1 MSSSADAGIR
11 RVLVA
16 NRGEIAVRVF
26 RACRELGISTVAIYG
41 AGEES
46 ASHVRY
52 ADDAFRLPDGPGLP
66 YLNIDAVLDIG
77 RRAGADAVHPG
88 YGFLAENAGFAEAIR
103 GAGLRFIGP
112 SADHIEAMGDKVRA
126 REVASK
132 AGIQPVPGTPG
143 PVRDLD
149 SAIAWAAEH
158 GYPVAV
164 KASGG
169 GGGRGFRV
177 ARVEAEMAD
186 AFAGSS
192 GEAERYFSNP
202 NVYLERYLER
212 PRHIEVQVFGD
223 LHGNVVALGE
233 RDCSVQRRH
242 QKLVE
247 ETPSPAVDAKLRQ
260 DLREA
265 TRALATSVGYL
276 GAGTVEYLLDASGQF
291 YFLEM
296 NTRIQVEHTITEMV
310 TGIDLVKE
318 QIRVA
323 NGEPLGFSSDDVDA
337 RGWALECRINAE
349 DPAREFAPVP
359 GTISRYREPGGFGVR
374 VDSAVIEGDQIR
386 PEYDS
391 LIAKLVT
398 WGRDREE
405 AIARMERA
413 LADFEA
419 EGTPTTIG
427 FHRRLMAHPRFR
439 AGEFST
445 TFLTDFP
452 EIVQDGTWDGPASHP
467 ESGRDIPEEPI
478 DLLVEVNGRRF
489 QTVIH
494 GLPQAGVQPAVAGR
508 RSRPRQHQGAGR
520 RSAQAMGEAL
530 LSPIQGTVL
539 RVAVE
544 EGQTVEAGDL
554 ICVVEAMKMENELT
568 AHRTGVVSQL
578 SVDQGQTVT
587 IGAVVATI
595 TDGQAAA
602 MPPA

>member
-1 MSSSADAGIR
+1 VASSADAGIR

-26 RACRELGISTVAIYG
+26 RACRELGVSTVAIYG

-52 ADDAFRLPDGPGLP
+52 ADDAFRLPDGVGLS
-66 YLNIDAVLDIG
+66 YLNMDAVLEIG
-77 RRAGADAVHPG
+77 RRAGVDAVHPG
-88 YGFLAENAGFAEAIR
+88 YGFLAENTGFAEAVR
-103 GAGLRFIGP
+103 GAGWRFIGP
-112 SADHIEAMGDKVRA
+112 SAEHIEAMGDKVRA
-126 REVASK
+126 RDVAAR
-132 AGIQPVPGTPG
+132 AGIQPVPGTGG
-143 PVRDLD
+143 PVKDVEQ
-149 SAIAWAAEH
+149 ATAWAAEH

-177 ARVEAEMAD
+177 ARGEAEMAD

-202 NVYLERYLER
+202 DVYLERYLER

-223 LHGNVVALGE
+223 LHGNVVAFGE

-247 ETPSPAVDAKLRQ
+247 ETPSPAVDGRLRQ

-265 TRALATSVGYL
+265 TKTLALSVGYL
-276 GAGTVEYLLDASGQF
+276 GAGTVEYLLDTSGRF

-323 NGEPLGFSSDDVDA
+323 SGEPLSFASDDVDA

-349 DPAREFAPVP
+349 EPKRDFAPVP
-359 GTISRYREPGGFGVR
+359 GTITRYREPGGFGIR

-413 LADFEA
+413 LADFVA

-427 FHRRLMAHPRFR
+427 FHRRLMAHPSFR
-439 AGEFST
+439 AGDVST

-452 EIVQDGTWDGPASHP
+452 ELVRDGDSNGPDSWS
-467 ESGRDIPEEPI
+467 ESGGATRQEPI

-494 GLPQAGVQPAVAGR
+494 GLPQSGVQPAVPGR
-508 RSRPRQHQGAGR
+508 RPRPRQHHGAGGR
-520 RSAQAMGEAL
+520 AARAMGETL

-544 EGQTVEAGDL
+544 EGQSVEAGDL
-554 ICVVEAMKMENELT
+554 ICVIEAMKMENELT
-568 AHRTGVVSQL
+568 AHRAGVIEQL
-578 SVDQGQTVT
+578 KVDQGQTVT
-587 IGAVVATI
+587 IGTVVALI
-595 TDGQAAA
+595 TGDGDAA